1 MRAILHLGSDISR
14 VQTWGSAELKSFS
27 VESLKP
33 FLEAAGDIKGDLM
46 VFLLDEPGKATNITG
61 SLLSVK
67 LNIESVIVS
76 SVSWGEYFCNIR
88 LVGKLALDLVM
99 NIFFGSC

>member
-46 VFLLDEPGKATNITG
+46 VFLLDEPGKAGNIAG
-61 SLLSVK
+61 RLLGVK
-67 LNIESVIVS
+67 LYVESLIVLDISWREHFYNI
-76 SVSWGEYFCNIR
+76 W
-88 LVGKLALDLVM
+88 LVRKLAFQFIV
-99 NIFFGSC
+99 